1 MDKTEIKKIIPHRE
15 PFLFIDEVLSLE
27 AGKKAVALKHV
38 SADEWYFKGHFPD
51 YPIMPG
57 VLIVEAMAQVGAIAL
72 LSLPKNK
79 GKIVLF
85 AGIDGVR
92 FKKEVVPGDVLRLE
106 VEITR
111 IKGPI
116 GKGVGKAF
124 VGDDIVSKGELIF
137 AIKDD

>member
-57 VLIVEAMAQVGAIAL
+57 VLIVEAMAQAGAIAL

-116 GKGVGKAF
+116 GKGVGIAF
-124 VGDDIVSKGELIF
+124 VGEDIVSKGELIF

>member
-1 MDKTEIKKIIPHRE
+1 MDATEIKKIIPHRE
-15 PFLFIDEVLSLE
+15 PFLLVDEILSIE
-27 AGKKAVALKHV
+27 AGKKATAIKHV
-38 SADEWYFKGHFPD
+38 REDEWYFKGHFPD

-72 LSLPKNK
+72 LSLEKNK
-79 GKIVLF
+79 GKIALF

-92 FKKEVVPGDVLRLE
+92 FKKEVIPGDKLKLE
-106 VEITR
+106 VEIDR
-111 IKGPI
+111 IKGSV

-124 VGDDIVSKGELIF
+124 VDEDLVSTGELIF

>member
-111 IKGPI
+111 IKGPV
-116 GKGVGKAF
+116 GKGVGIAF
-124 VGDDIVSKGELIF
+124 VGEDIVSKGELIF